1 VSLSLQSRRVG
12 DISVVKCSGRI
23 VEGDETAVLRQY
35 LNGLLPRDRFII
47 LDLGQTPF
55 IDSGGLGLLVRF
67 LARFQTA
74 GGNLELCAV
83 PARIAEVL
91 KITRLASVFESHES
105 EADAIAAFYQP
116 TQSAGKAYRFNTEI
130 LCVEKSADVLAYV
143 GALLQQA
150 GYGVVTTGNLADART
165 LLTATQT
172 QLVVIGAE
180 FRPTRGT
187 PTAETFNRL
196 ANVRS
201 VVELPADFSSHE
213 AGEAGHRLLDH
224 VRAVLG
230 DRDRP
235 ATATL

>member
-130 LCVEKSADVLAYV
+130 LCVEKSANVRAYV
-143 GALLQQA
+143 GALLRQA
-150 GYGVVTTGNLADART
+150 GYGTVTTGNLADALT
-165 LLTATQT
+165 LLSATEP

-180 FRPTRGT
+180 FRSTRGT
-187 PTAETFNRL
+187 PAAETFNRL
-196 ANVRS
+196 ARIRS
-201 VVELPADFSSHE
+201 VVELPADFASRE

-224 VRAVLG
+224 VRAVMD
-230 DRDRP
+230 DRDRA
-235 ATATL
+235 ATATP